1 MAEDL
6 QRKKKQSKLQTE
18 QPEKKKVVGG
28 IYLNEELTLKNVIK
42 TQKQADLFMKM
53 LKALK

>member
-6 QRKKKQSKLQTE
+6 QRKKKQIKLQTE
-18 QPEKKKVVGG
+18 QTEKKNVGG
-28 IYLNEELTLKNVIK
+28 KIYLREELTLKNVIK
-42 TQKQADLFMKM
+42 TQEQADLFMKM